1 MQIIRYRLPAGEA
14 GLGLMVDG
22 RWVGGFPPQ
31 YRTLSRLLRLP
42 LAEFRAVVEA
52 AQTAPAEASLAQPA
66 LLAPIDGDTE
76 VWAAGV
82 TYKRSEEARTEESQT
97 PDVYTRVYHAARPE
111 LFFKATARRV
121 SGPGGRIAVRRDS
134 TWDVPEPELAAVIN
148 AHSEIVG
155 YVISN
160 DVSSRSIEG
169 ENPLYLPQAKM
180 YAGSCAVGP
189 GITPV
194 WELADPYNLTIRMRI
209 ERGGHSY
216 WEGATSTD
224 GLKRRLDELVEY
236 LFRETAFP
244 DGALLSSGTAL
255 VPESPFTLE
264 AGDVVHIS
272 IDGLGMLSNAVVRGK
287 DALDG

>member
-1 MQIIRYRLPAGEA
+1 M
-14 GLGLMVDG
+14 
-22 RWVGGFPPQ
+22 
-31 YRTLSRLLRLP
+31 LLRLP

-52 AQTAPAEASLAQPA
+52 ARTAPAEAPLA

-148 AHSEIVG
+148 AHGEIVG

-160 DVSSRSIEG
+160 DVSSRSIGSIDG

-180 YAGSCAVGP
+180 YAGSCGGP
-189 GITPV
+189 RYHARLGARRPLQTYDTYAHRPRRPQLLGGRYEYRRAETP
-194 WELADPYNLTIRMRI
+194 
-209 ERGGHSY
+209 
-216 WEGATSTD
+216 
-224 GLKRRLDELVEY
+224 
-236 LFRETAFP
+236 
-244 DGALLSSGTAL
+244 
-255 VPESPFTLE
+255 
-264 AGDVVHIS
+264 
-272 IDGLGMLSNAVVRGK
+272 LG
-287 DALDG
+287 